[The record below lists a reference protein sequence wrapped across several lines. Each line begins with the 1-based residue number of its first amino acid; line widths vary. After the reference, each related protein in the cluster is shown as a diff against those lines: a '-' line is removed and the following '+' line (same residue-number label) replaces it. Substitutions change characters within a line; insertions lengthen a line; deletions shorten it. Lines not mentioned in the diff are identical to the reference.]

1 MQSHESADARALKRA
16 EGKHYAFF
24 MTLAR
29 NFILFKFNGI
39 VRKIYVKVLR
49 YKKTEV
55 KFSEF
60 QISWQH

>member
-1 MQSHESADARALKRA
+1 MQSHESADDRALKRA

-55 KFSEF
+55 KFPEF